1 MLFVLLP
8 KSLTLSWISWYI
20 IRKCYHSN
28 AMMLLLRFSTSTK
41 GQGCFQIRQKCD
53 DLSLES
59 LASRYCKVSFKPHE
73 RKFNSGL
80 LLLLLENSDN
90 FLPRWNIFSKN
101 AHTLYILSK
110 PLFKCIDRIQKRIE
124 NSVGP
129 CRKALLNTILK
140 VLTPSQCTKVTSK

>member
-1 MLFVLLP
+1 MNFCGLRQEMRYCMLFVLLP

-53 DLSLES
+53 DLSLKS
-59 LASRYCKVSFKPHE
+59 LDIFKVQQGFTLNPM
-73 RKFNSGL
+73 R
-80 LLLLLENSDN
+80 ENSIQSSWKIVTTSYQDGTS
-90 FLPRWNIFSKN
+90 FLKMHI
-101 AHTLYILSK
+101 LYSMR

-124 NSVGP
+124 NPVAKHCS
-129 CRKALLNTILK
+129 T
-140 VLTPSQCTKVTSK
+140 QF